1 MIVFKREQKGCNTEL
16 SAPNW
21 VVALVLTAAIL
32 ALAVLLA
39 KYLPPIVLW
48 LR

>member
-1 MIVFKREQKGCNTEL
+1 VIVFKREQKGKTEL
-16 SAPNW
+16 SVPNW
-21 VVALVLTAAIL
+21 VAALVFTTAIL